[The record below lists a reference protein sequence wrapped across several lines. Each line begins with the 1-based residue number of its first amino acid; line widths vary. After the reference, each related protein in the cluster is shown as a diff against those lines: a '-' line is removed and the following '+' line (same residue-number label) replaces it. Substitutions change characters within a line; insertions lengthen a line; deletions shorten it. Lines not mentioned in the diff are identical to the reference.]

1 MHLDLWAPNQS
12 HILQQGAH
20 DPFPLSIGPMRLGP
34 KPLEIVGESQHSFS
48 LSISNDSPIRCYR
61 GKPKA

>member
-1 MHLDLWAPNQS
+1 MHLDLLAPNQS
-12 HILQQGAH
+12 H
-20 DPFPLSIGPMRLGP
+20 IGPMRLGP

-48 LSISNDSPIRCYR
+48 LSISNDGPIRYYR